1 MLTDSGDNDVN
12 ATVPALTAIM
22 QEEALLPAEEQLT
35 VHMFGFGPDVHE
47 AFIEQLAN
55 IGNGS
60 HFTCQTGGDM
70 DRVNLVRAFTRLAS
84 QPAVKVS
91 LMQEIRA
98 GSAAGYKCESLH
110 TYSVRRFNTEQLPFS
125 DDWAFVF
132 TC

>member
-1 MLTDSGDNDVN
+1 MLTDSGDNYAHV
-12 ATVPALTAIM
+12 TVPNLTAIM
-22 QEEALLPAEEQLT
+22 QEEAQLPTDEQLT
-35 VHMFGFGPDVHE
+35 VHMFGFGQGVNE

-98 GSAAGYKCESLH
+98 GSAAKYKCES
-110 TYSVRRFNTEQLPFS
+110 
-125 DDWAFVF
+125 
-132 TC
+132 